1 MQILALELTNAKSYQ
16 HASVTF
22 AEGVNAIVGHNGAG
36 KSTILEAIGF
46 ALFDTLDY
54 KQDEFVQ
61 EGADSAEI
69 VVTFASSLDERSYQV
84 VRRCGA
90 STQYRIFDPELHVKI
105 CEGKADVLRFLRQH
119 MGVDP
124 TFDLS
129 ALFHD
134 AVGVPQGTFTAVFL
148 EPAAKR
154 KTTFDRLLRVEEY
167 SRAAERLREP
177 VRLLRE
183 RRQKLEVQFS
193 ALAAHVERLPKLT
206 TLVAERE
213 TLIQNTVAQLV
224 AAEQQVSLLEV
235 RRTALDVLQQ
245 QLTSL
250 RSHHSQSTH
259 LLQSIE
265 AQVRSGAAALR
276 QAEQA
281 WSAVQANLAGYER
294 YVAAQG
300 QQKQLDQG
308 LRQRQQ
314 LEKRRSELDKLLALH
329 QNELTTVERDLS
341 EVALAEQSLAALA
354 PALQQQE
361 ALESALKEAQLCVSR
376 LEDAKTQSGKLE
388 REWRRWQSRTSE
400 LGQQL
405 AQAATLEQ
413 HAQTLD
419 QQIASLRTAVDVQKE
434 LLATCKNNADVLKK
448 QNSALADITT
458 ALCPVCGQ
466 LLSSDHR
473 DTLMAANEE
482 KLLHLR
488 ADYKRENDQLKRIQ
502 NTLEENEKAQQ
513 GLQQQ
518 LRRLPRQAELNE
530 AQENQT
536 ITQRDLDAT
545 RRLVEQLV
553 NAPADTDR
561 LTAQLAALGN
571 PRQQHAVA
579 QATSKRR
586 ATLEKKRNESVA
598 QISAGQSEWS
608 VCEQELAHF
617 AELDAELATV
627 TATLSDHEAAYQ
639 AVLTNRQLADTRGAR
654 LSEVE
659 QGQQAQAKAVQAVTQ
674 AQSELTQVEAQFDAQ
689 EHQRVVAEAQ
699 SLRGQVGG
707 LQARLT
713 LLRQEQVR
721 DEQEITTL
729 RGQEHELA
737 LLQSQK
743 QRHLVQEQALDA
755 MRDVLKQAGPQVT
768 KALIQQ
774 VSSSADQIF
783 CDIMQDYTRR
793 LRWNEDY
800 GITLE
805 AGGYER
811 QFAQLS
817 GGEQMSAALS
827 VRLALLREM
836 SNIDL
841 AFFDEPTTNLDETR
855 RDLLARQILEV
866 KGFRQLFVISH
877 DDTFEQATQNL
888 IRIQRVDGV
897 STIEQAY

>member
-1 MQILALELTNAKSYQ
+1 MQILALELNNAKSYQ

-177 VRLLRE
+177 VRVLRE
-183 RRQKLEVQFS
+183 RRQKLEVQIA
-193 ALAAHVERLPKLT
+193 ALSAHVERLPKLT
-206 TLVAERE
+206 AQVMERNA
-213 TLIQNTVAQLV
+213 LIQSTAAQLTT
-224 AAEQQVSLLEV
+224 AEQQVSLLEV
-235 RRTALDVLQQ
+235 RRSMLDALQQ

-250 RSHHSQSTH
+250 RTRQSQSAH
-259 LLQSIE
+259 LLQTVE
-265 AQVRSGAAALR
+265 AQVRNATAALH

-281 WSAVQANLAGYER
+281 WLVVKTHQAGYER
-294 YVAAQG
+294 YVSAQG
-300 QQKQLDQG
+300 QQKQLDQR

-314 LEKRRSELDKLLALH
+314 LEKRRSELDKHFALR
-329 QNELTTVERDLS
+329 QNELAALERELG
-341 EVALAEQSLAALA
+341 EVALAEQTLAVLT
-354 PALQQQE
+354 PALQEQE
-361 ALESALKEAQLCVSR
+361 TLEGSLKEAQLRVNR
-376 LEDAKTQSGKLE
+376 LQDAQTQVVKLE
-388 REWRRWQSRTSE
+388 REWRRWQSRTNE
-400 LGQQL
+400 LSQQL

-413 HAQTLD
+413 QTQTLE
-419 QQIASLRTAVDVQKE
+419 QQIASLRTSLDIQKE
-434 LLATCKNNADVLKK
+434 LLANCKNNADALKK
-448 QNSALADITT
+448 QNSALAELTT
-458 ALCPVCGQ
+458 ALCPVCAQ
-466 LLSSDHR
+466 PLPPSHR
-473 DTLMAANEE
+473 DKLMAENEQ
-482 KLLHLR
+482 KLAILR
-488 ADYKRENDQLKRIQ
+488 ADYKRENDQLKSIQ
-502 NTLEENEKAQQ
+502 NGLDEAEKAQQ
-513 GLQQQ
+513 SLQQQ
-518 LRRLPRQAELNE
+518 LRRLPRQAELAE

-536 ITQRDLDAT
+536 ASQRDLETT
-545 RRLVEQLV
+545 RTLVEQL
-553 NAPADTDR
+553 ASSPTEAAA

-579 QATSKRR
+579 QATAKRR
-586 ATLEKKRNESVA
+586 AMLEKKRNETNT
-598 QISAGQSEWS
+598 QITAGQSELS
-608 VCEQELAHF
+608 ACEQELAHF
-617 AELDAELATV
+617 LQLDTELATV
-627 TATLSDHEAAYQ
+627 AAMLRAHEAAYQ
-639 AVLTNRQLADTRGAR
+639 FVLTNRQLADTRAAR
-654 LSEVE
+654 QSEVE
-659 QGQQAQAKAVQAVTQ
+659 QGQQAQAEAAQTAAQ
-674 AQSELTQVEAQFDAQ
+674 AQAELAQVEAQFDAQ
-689 EHQRVVAEAQ
+689 EHQRVVTETQ

-707 LQARLT
+707 LQARHT

-721 DEQEITTL
+721 DEQEIATL
-729 RGQEHELA
+729 RGQERELA

-743 QRHLVQEQALDA
+743 QNHLAQEQVLDA

-768 KALIQQ
+768 KALIQL

-877 DDTFEQATQNL
+877 DDAFEQATQNL

-897 STIEQAY
+897 STVEQA